1 MRGRVLITPYDT
13 LHRFRGGDV
22 LRRIV
27 RGIARHWIR
36 ARGKGSTRIR
46 GTHFWTDPYHIGFW
60 RDVERNRWEPDLLDV
75 LDRHLGPTS
84 VYVDVGAWIGPTVIF
99 AARKCRRVY
108 CLEPDPEAYQYLLW
122 NLRLNELRNV
132 TPFNVAI
139 AHETGMRRLVSP
151 AGGLGDSKSS
161 LLPAPGAAGGA
172 LVPCMRWPDWLA
184 FTGTDRP
191 DLIKM
196 DIEGGEFEVIPS
208 MGEYLHRERP
218 ALYLSLHAPLLD
230 AKDRER
236 SLDTLLDL
244 LGPFTTKLGED
255 GRPVTVDEIRQT
267 AMTRFCSFLFTSAH

>member
-1 MRGRVLITPYDT
+1 M
-13 LHRFRGGDV
+13 
-22 LRRIV
+22 RRIV

-36 ARGKGSTRIR
+36 ARGRGSTRIR
-46 GTHFWTDPYHIGFW
+46 GIQYWTDPYHIGFW
-60 RDVERNRWEPDLLDV
+60 RDVERKRWEPGLFDILE
-75 LDRHLGPTS
+75 RHLGPTS

-99 AARKCRRVY
+99 GARKCRRVY
-108 CLEPDPEAYQYLLW
+108 CIEPDPDAYQYLLW

-132 TPFNVAI
+132 TPFNVAL
-139 AHETGMRRLVSP
+139 AAETGIRRMVSP

-184 FTGTDRP
+184 FTGADRP
-191 DLIKM
+191 DFIKM

-208 MGEYLHRERP
+208 MAEYLQRERP

-236 SLDTLLDL
+236 GMDTLLNL
-244 LGPFTTKLGED
+244 LGQFPTRLGED
-255 GRPVTVDEIRQT
+255 GRSVTVDEIRET
-267 AMTRFCSFLFTSAH
+267 AMAGFCSFLFTSAR